1 MSRSRRSHS
10 IIDIAM
16 TSLARMFGV
25 ALSVSAVAVATA
37 SAPAWSAETAFPRY
51 AQKEG
56 RIDANDTPR
65 SGVTLCVLPEKTRCF
80 EMPPSP
86 IPGDAKDRYQF
97 ALNPR
102 SERLPLAGGGSWVFF
117 SGMFS
122 GGGSGMLERI
132 AVLRHTA
139 DGRIENLMPEVT
151 ATDIA
156 DRAMWNVPEVS
167 PYPVFVRADF
177 IWANGEDHFGQHV
190 FGVDGW
196 TFDPAIHQYRKVFS
210 YRTQRRYARG
220 DDDDHV
226 LKAERETILLHLK
239 AAH

>member
-1 MSRSRRSHS
+1 MKLLSR
-10 IIDIAM
+10 A
-16 TSLARMFGV
+16 FV
-25 ALSVSAVAVATA
+25 AVLSVATIVVATA
-37 SAPAWSAETAFPRY
+37 GAPAWSSETAFPRF

-56 RIDANDTPR
+56 RLDANDTPL
-65 SGVTLCVLPEKTRCF
+65 SGVTLCVLPDKNPCF
-80 EMPPSP
+80 EMPSSP

-122 GGGSGMLERI
+122 GGGSGMLERV
-132 AVLRHTA
+132 AVLRHAA

-167 PYPVFVRADF
+167 PYPVFIRADF
-177 IWANGEDHFGQHV
+177 IWGDGEDHFGQHV

-196 TFDPAIHQYRKVFS
+196 TFDPGVHQYRKVFS
-210 YRTQRRYARG
+210 YRTVRRYARG
-220 DDDDHV
+220 DQDDHV
-226 LKAERETILLHLK
+226 LKAEREEILRRLK
-239 AAH
+239 AGR